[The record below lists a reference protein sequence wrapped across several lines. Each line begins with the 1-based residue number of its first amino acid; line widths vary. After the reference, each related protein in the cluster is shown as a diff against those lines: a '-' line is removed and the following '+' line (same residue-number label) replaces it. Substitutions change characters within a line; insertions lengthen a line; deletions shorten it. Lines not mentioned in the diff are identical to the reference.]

1 MVVLVIRTLHN
12 ILDFSLSTCRD
23 ARPCCVVEVRNGHV
37 TCPVNCDY
45 IFLLGRGDKN
55 HLKAEAL
62 EMQGRKNSPALS
74 LGLWLGLRN

>member
-12 ILDFSLSTCRD
+12 ILVFSLNTCRD
-23 ARPCCVVEVRNGHV
+23 AHPCVLEVRNGHV

-45 IFLLGRGDKN
+45 MFLLGRGDKN

-62 EMQGRKNSPALS
+62 GVQGKKNSPALS